1 MPERQQLCTFLV
13 KNLLLG
19 LELEKVQEVLN
30 YQEMTPVPLAPSV
43 VAGLI
48 NLRGNIVTAIDLRR
62 RLELEDRPP
71 ELLPTNVVLGE
82 DLGSV
87 ALLADAIGDVV
98 EVDQDAFEPRP
109 ETLEGVA
116 RYLIKGAYKLKNRL
130 LLVLD
135 TDSLLKL
142 DWEGE
147 R

>member
-13 KNLLLG
+13 NNLLLG

-30 YQEMTPVPLAPSV
+30 YQEMTPVPLAPPV

-48 NLRGNIVTAIDLRR
+48 NLRGNIVTAIDLRK
-62 RLELEDRPP
+62 RLELEDRPS

-82 DLGSV
+82 DMGSV
-87 ALLADAIGDVV
+87 SLLADEIGDVV
-98 EVDQDAFEPRP
+98 EVDQDSFEPRP

-116 RYLIKGAYKLKNRL
+116 RHLIKGAYKLKNRL

-135 TDSLLKL
+135 TESLLKL
-142 DWEGE
+142 DWEVE
-147 R
+147 A